1 MPMHRFKLADLPAM
15 PWKNGG
21 GSTTE
26 LWCEPPG
33 AGLDDFV
40 WRVSVACIASDG
52 PFSVFSGVD
61 RVIAL
66 LHGQGVQLNSP
77 QGQTLATLSSPL
89 EPYAFAGETPIHAL
103 RLGGDSSDFNV
114 MTRRGKASSRVQVL
128 HPNGEA
134 RQTFVAQ
141 QGLVLCVPLEVDRTK
156 GSGPV
161 ASWQGQW
168 AGAESAQ
175 SLEPGEGLF
184 WYTHPDATNA
194 MPHPPVWTWQ
204 SAPGSALLAVAIDR
218 MT

>member
-1 MPMHRFKLADLPAM
+1 MCGALAWRVLPAM
-15 PWKNGG
+15 
-21 GSTTE
+21 
-26 LWCEPPG
+26 
-33 AGLDDFV
+33 GLSRF
-40 WRVSVACIASDG
+40 
-52 PFSVFSGVD
+52 FSGVD

-103 RLGGDSSDFNV
+103 RLGGDSLDFNV

-128 HPNGEA
+128 HPNGQA

-184 WYTHPDATNA
+184 WYTKPDATDSEHI
-194 MPHPPVWTWQ
+194 P
-204 SAPGSALLAVAIDR
+204 APLDLAKRPRQRLAGR
-218 MT
+218 GF